1 MDIIWWQTLFHSS
14 VITMLSEKGFRFWP
28 QKSFRALV
36 GTIGLHSNSGT
47 SFMSMVIKGM
57 IRITNEDRHLLSS
70 ILIINSNHS
79 FDCQAHKRNP
89 RVGMQ
94 AYIFF
99 LYILSQLLHGRIFL
113 GQNLTLFF
121 WKEIVI
127 TEEWKRVMPP
137 NYVHQIVHISAL
149 FNQSLSIISAS
160 GRKLLKMKNSTHKI

>member
-1 MDIIWWQTLFHSS
+1 MDIIWWHNSLSFFCYYNFF
-14 VITMLSEKGFRFWP
+14 SEKGFRFWP

-57 IRITNEDRHLLSS
+57 IRITNEDRQLLSS
-70 ILIINSNHS
+70 LMSNSNHS

-94 AYIFF
+94 AYCPNYCTEGYFGPK
-99 LYILSQLLHGRIFL
+99 SE
-113 GQNLTLFF
+113 TFF

-127 TEEWKRVMPP
+127 TEEWKRVIPP
-137 NYVHQIVHISAL
+137 NYVHKIVHISVL
-149 FNQSLSIISAS
+149 FYHSLSIISAS
-160 GRKLLKMKNSTHKI
+160 GRKLLKDKK